1 MEDGI
6 EQHRSML
13 LNNIEKTEKTE
24 KYMFLYS
31 PSSETT
37 LNHFVT
43 YDFKEAF
50 EFCIKNKCKIEIFYL
65 ELMRWEYVSSN
76 AFITPP
82 Q

>member
-13 LNNIEKTEKTE
+13 LDNIDIDTMEKI
-24 KYMFLYS
+24 MFMHS
-31 PSSETT
+31 PDKE
-37 LNHFVT
+37 NKKDHFVT
-43 YDFKEAF
+43 FVAKDAI
-50 EFCIKNKCKIEIFYL
+50 EFCIKNKCKIEIFHL
-65 ELMRWEYVSSN
+65 NFLTGKYVSTN

>member
-13 LNNIEKTEKTE
+13 MHNIDSMEKM
-24 KYMFLYS
+24 MFMYS
-31 PSSETT
+31 PDKESTKKD
-37 LNHFVT
+37 HFVSF
-43 YDFKEAF
+43 DPKEAI

-65 ELMRWEYVSSN
+65 NFLSGNYVSTN